1 MRSLATLALL
11 STLAHAPLAIA
22 QPAESDGPTFD
33 VATVRENTSGEA
45 RTRIEVVN
53 ARFNAI
59 NMTLRELVSIAY
71 PTDGGR
77 FRHANQLVGG
87 PGWFTTARFDIVARA
102 DGFRGD
108 TNRPAFTAS
117 AADREAVER
126 VRLMLQHLLAERFKL
141 RVRQETRELPT
152 YELVVLKRQR
162 RARSRSRSARRRTAW
177 RSGRSRG
184 CPMRATWRADR
195 SKAIPASG
203 R

>member
-1 MRSLATLALL
+1 M
-11 STLAHAPLAIA
+11 
-22 QPAESDGPTFD
+22 
-33 VATVRENTSGEA
+33 RENTSGEA

-87 PGWFTTARFDIVARA
+87 PGWFTTARFDIVARV

-141 RVRQETRELPT
+141 RVRQETRALPT
-152 YELVVLKRQR
+152 VRAGRSQEQR
-162 RARSRSRSARRRTAW
+162 RARSRSRSREDGLRGGVEEAGDARCAQPGVRIDPRQFP
-177 RSGRSRG
+177 GR
-184 CPMRATWRADR
+184 DE
-195 SKAIPASG
+195 
-203 R
+203 